1 MAFSVF
7 GNPITDETLKAMT
20 KYIGKKITRCD
31 RAHEALNMIYAESK
45 NVNALHFVEILKEQY
60 GNGVSTLCVVY
71 NATGDPI
78 TFISTHDWH
87 GHLWEAPIPQ
97 YLANGQ
103 WGAFLHVHPTLG
115 ITGSSAAVVYRG
127 KNDAGEDQDFMLSW
141 MNPYWPGYCK
151 AYTMVREAGYFTKNR
166 WGQLQDKTNDAELQ
180 WSDECNG
187 CKSSVSIGNNT
198 TAVYEAKLTLTC
210 AEGTK

>member
-1 MAFSVF
+1 MASNVF

-45 NVNALHFVEILKEQY
+45 NVNALQFAEKLKEQY

-78 TFISTHDWH
+78 TLISTHDWH
-87 GHLWEAPIPQ
+87 GHLWKAPVPQ
-97 YLANGQ
+97 ALANGQ

-115 ITGSSAAVVYRG
+115 MTGSSAAVVYRG
-127 KNDAGEDQDFMLSW
+127 KNDAGEYQDFMLSW
-141 MNPYWPGYCK
+141 VNPYWPGYCK
-151 AYTMVREAGYFTKNR
+151 AYTMVRGAGYFTNR
-166 WGQLQDKTNDAELQ
+166 LGQLQDRTNDAELQ
-180 WSDECNG
+180 WSDECKG